1 MDGGGIMELSVLT
14 IADRARITALFY
26 DVFTNEP
33 WNDDWS
39 DAAQLDAYITDLIG
53 QRNALTLGY
62 VDGDRLVGLSM
73 GFIKHWY
80 SGTEYYIDEFC
91 IDRRMQGRGIG
102 TSFMKAIEQY
112 LAKREIRQIF
122 LQTERTAPAYGFYL
136 NRGFQE
142 LKDHVSF
149 AKQIDGMNPAPKDGE
164 GGK

>member
-1 MDGGGIMELSVLT
+1 MELSLLT
-14 IADRARITALFY
+14 SADRARITALFY
-26 DVFTNEP
+26 DVFTNDP

-91 IDRRMQGRGIG
+91 IDRRMQGRSIG

-149 AKQIDGMNPAPKDGE
+149 SKQIEGMKPAPKDAE
-164 GGK
+164 GGKCEPG